1 MSAEKAGP
9 SPGPKATGPSF
20 FQNVAVDAE
29 PYFAMN
35 PELRVPAGQF
45 AEFMRDIRGCVM
57 GRKLAEKLR
66 WRIGDHFFL
75 ESFASGLRKPDGP
88 FEFVIRGLV
97 DADPT
102 RHREAGTDMMF
113 FHFRYLETALGPGAR
128 PSLYMVEV
136 DDAARS
142 AETASAIDAA
152 FENSSD
158 PTLTQTEQAFLS
170 DLMSMVGDVSL
181 LLNGLGLAVCF
192 AILFVTANT
201 MSMAVRERRAEVA
214 VLKTL
219 GFTGAQV
226 MGLVLA
232 EALILGGLGGDL
244 GLGADRCRALVTR
257 PQSGPD
263 AAGRGR
269 ARAPARDRAALFCR
283 GMLLGLAAGARARL
297 GRLPRQDQRD
307 AAGGLTHGTPAP
319 LQRPQRPR
327 AVARHGARRP
337 WHRPGGGR
345 LRPSAVDGRRVRDA
359 RSARPAGWTTRSSFN
374 AARRRS

>member
-1 MSAEKAGP
+1 
-9 SPGPKATGPSF
+9 
-20 FQNVAVDAE
+20 
-29 PYFAMN
+29 MN

-170 DLMSMVGDVSL
+170 DLLAMAGDISL

-232 EALILGGLGGDL
+232 EALILGGLGGTI
-244 GLGADRCRALVTR
+244 GLGATGAVLWLLDHRAGLTLPGV
-257 PQSGPD
+257 
-263 AAGRGR
+263 
-269 ARAPARDRAALFCR
+269 AALELR
-283 GMLLGLAAGARARL
+283 PGIALLSLVAAMLLALAAGALPAWGAYRARISEML
-297 GRLPRQDQRD
+297 
-307 AAGGLTHGTPAP
+307 
-319 LQRPQRPR
+319 R
-327 AVARHGARRP
+327 AV
-337 WHRPGGGR
+337 
-345 LRPSAVDGRRVRDA
+345 
-359 RSARPAGWTTRSSFN
+359 
-374 AARRRS
+374 